1 MTQDQWLILIVLA
14 ATVGL
19 FLWGRWR
26 HDMVA
31 MASLLACVGL
41 GLVAPSGAFA
51 GFGHPAVITV
61 ACVLVLSRGLQA
73 SGAVDAATRRVLP
86 AKAGPTASIAMLA
99 AFAAA
104 LSAFMNNVGA
114 LALLMPVALQVAARL
129 DLPPGRVLMP
139 LSFGS
144 ILGGMVTLIGTPPN
158 LIVSG
163 FRRAEDGAGFA
174 MFDFA
179 AVGLPVAVAGV
190 LFVALLGWRL
200 VPPRRVAGAGGFDA
214 GAYVTEV
221 RVPEGSAAAG
231 KRLREVE
238 AVLDEADAQVLG
250 LVRNDVQVIAPRPS
264 RGLRA
269 GDILIIEAEARA
281 LPAVLD
287 RLGLKLAEDRPQ
299 DVARGGAPSAPE
311 DGGADAA
318 APRAAEPRAAPG
330 DEIVLQE
337 VAVLPASDVVG
348 RSASDLLLR
357 TRYGINLLAVSRQG
371 ERSTARLRTLPLEPG
386 DVLLLQGPPE
396 ILAEFCSASGCVPLA
411 ARDLH
416 IPDRRRALLAGAV
429 MGGGIAVAATG
440 TLPTAIAL
448 AAAVLA
454 AMALKVV
461 PPRQA
466 YGAID
471 WSVIVLLAALIPVA
485 AAMEAT
491 GAADLVARV
500 LLEHLAGGDP
510 VWALAI
516 VLIVTMTLSDVMNNA
531 ATAAVMCP
539 VALGTA
545 AQLGVSADPFLMAV
559 AIGASCAFLTPIGH
573 QNNTLI
579 LGPGGLRFG
588 DYWRLGLPLEVLVVA
603 VSLPLLLRAWP
614 L

>member
-1 MTQDQWLILIVLA
+1 MTRDQLLILLVLV
-14 ATVGL
+14 ATVAL
-19 FLWGRWR
+19 FLWSRWR

-31 MASLLACVGL
+31 MASLLACVAL
-41 GLVAPSGAFA
+41 GLVAPSAAFL
-51 GFGHPAVITV
+51 GFAHPAVITV
-61 ACVLVLSRGLQA
+61 ACVLVLSGGLQA
-73 SGAVDAATRRVLP
+73 SGAVDAVTRRVLP
-86 AKAGPTASIAMLA
+86 AAAGPTASIAALA
-99 AFAAA
+99 ALAAA

-114 LALLMPVALQVAARL
+114 LALLMPVALQVAVRL

-144 ILGGMVTLIGTPPN
+144 ILGGMTTLIGTPPN

-179 AVGLPVAVAGV
+179 VVGLPVALAGV

-200 VPPRRVAGAGGFDA
+200 VPPRRMPGAGGFDA

-238 AVLDEADAQVLG
+238 AVLDQADAQVLG
-250 LVRNDVQVIAPRPS
+250 LVRNDVQVLAPRPG

-269 GDILIIEAEARA
+269 GDILIIEAEAKA
-281 LPAVLD
+281 LPAVLAQ
-287 RLGLKLAEDRPQ
+287 LGLKLAEDRPQ
-299 DVARGGAPSAPE
+299 AAARAAADPPVAGEAPRPA
-311 DGGADAA
+311 ADARPA
-318 APRAAEPRAAPG
+318 GSDDIA
-330 DEIVLQE
+330 LLE
-337 VAVLPASDVVG
+337 VAVLPASEVVG
-348 RSASDLLLR
+348 RSATDLLLR
-357 TRYGINLLAVSRQG
+357 TRYGINLLAVSRRG
-371 ERSTARLRTLPLEPG
+371 ERSIARLRTLPLEPG

-411 ARDLH
+411 ARDLR

-429 MGGGIAVAATG
+429 MAGGIAAAASG
-440 TLPTAIAL
+440 LLPTAIAL

-454 AMALKVV
+454 AMVFKVV
-461 PPRQA
+461 PPRRA
-466 YGAID
+466 YEAID

-485 AAMEAT
+485 GAMEAT
-491 GAADLVARV
+491 GAADVIARV
-500 LLEHLAGGDP
+500 LLDQLAAGDP

-516 VLIVTMTLSDVMNNA
+516 VLVVTMTLSDVMNNA

-588 DYWRLGLPLEVLVVA
+588 DYWRLGLPLEALVVA

-614 L
+614 M